1 MTVPGRTG
9 NGYAGS
15 TSPSP
20 VKEVTMLR
28 AVAAAVL
35 AVASPA
41 AFATSAIPI
50 ALSAPVPGLGFAGVL
65 ATGIAAA
72 VIGWWRMRK

>member
-1 MTVPGRTG
+1 MLAVYRIEPG
-9 NGYAGS
+9 
-15 TSPSP
+15 
-20 VKEVTMLR
+20 KESAMLR
-28 AVAAAVL
+28 ATALVVL

-41 AFATSAIPI
+41 ALATSAVPI
-50 ALSAPVPGLGFAGVL
+50 AVSAPVPALGFLGVF